1 MASATGIGSL
11 PGSDIDQALA
21 LVIESFPDFPHL
33 PELPVRGAGSDMI
46 GRTAAALV
54 DLHVDL
60 QPAGW
65 RLVSRPGHDERRAA
79 ERLEQDLDALI
90 PFADLDRRFKV
101 QLVGPWTLAAQ
112 LELPR
117 GGKVLRDRGA
127 MRDLASS
134 LAETVR
140 EHLAA
145 VRRRLP
151 HASLVLQLDEPQLPA
166 VIGGRVAT
174 ESGVSR
180 LPVPEHTDVVATLA
194 SVVTAADAPTVVHCC
209 AADVPIGV
217 IADAA
222 PTAVSLDLAVTRL
235 DRDLL
240 GQQVERGL
248 QLWLGVVPALGPGSP
263 PAVRAILE
271 PVRRLGSD
279 IGLDGDR
286 LAAAVTLTPA
296 CGLAG
301 ASAGWA
307 RTAMRLATQSAHS
320 LDETQT
326 AGR

>member
-21 LVIESFPDFPHL
+21 LVIEAFPDFPHL
-33 PELPVRGAGSDMI
+33 PELPARGAGSDMV

-65 RLVSRPGHDERRAA
+65 RLVARAGHDERRAA
-79 ERLEQDLDALI
+79 ARLEEDLDALI

-117 GGKVLRDRGA
+117 GGKVLADRGA
-127 MRDLASS
+127 LRDLAGS
-134 LAETVR
+134 LAETGR

-151 HASLVLQLDEPQLPA
+151 HASVVLQLDEPQLSG
-166 VIGGRVAT
+166 VIGGKVAS
-174 ESGVSR
+174 ESGLSR
-180 LPVPEHTDVVATLA
+180 LPVPEHADVVATLA
-194 SVVTAADAPTVVHCC
+194 SVVTAAEAPVVIHSC
-209 AADVPIGV
+209 AADVPVGV
-217 IADAA
+217 IADAGA
-222 PTAVSLDLAVTRL
+222 MAVSLDLAVGRL
-235 DRDLL
+235 DNDQVGEL
-240 GQQVERGL
+240 VERGL
-248 QLWLGVVPALGPGSP
+248 QLWLGVVPSLGPGSP
-263 PAVRAILE
+263 PTVHEILA
-271 PVRRLGSD
+271 PVRRLTGD
-279 IGLDGDR
+279 IGVDAER
-286 LAAAVTLTPA
+286 LAKAVTLTPA

-301 ASAGWA
+301 ASPGWA
-307 RTAMRLATQSAHS
+307 RMAMRLATQSARA
-320 LDETQT
+320 LDENQV

>member
-21 LVIESFPDFPHL
+21 LVLEAFPDFPHL
-33 PELPVRGAGSDMI
+33 PELPARGAGSDMI
-46 GRTAAALV
+46 GRTAAVLA

-65 RLVSRPGHDERRAA
+65 RLVSRPGLDERRAV
-79 ERLEQDLDALI
+79 ERLEQDLDALV

-117 GGKVLRDRGA
+117 GGKALADRGA
-127 MRDLASS
+127 IRDLAGS

-140 EHLAA
+140 EHIAA

-151 HASLVLQLDEPQLPA
+151 DASVVLQLDEPQLPA
-166 VIGGRVAT
+166 VIGGHVAS
-174 ESGVSR
+174 ESGLAR
-180 LPVPEHTDVVATLA
+180 LPVPEHSDIVETLA
-194 SVVTAADAPTVVHCC
+194 MVVTAPDVPVAVHCC
-209 AADVPIGV
+209 ASDVPVGA
-217 IADAA
+217 IAEAGA
-222 PTAVSLDLAVTRL
+222 VAVSFDLSIARL
-235 DRDLL
+235 DRAEL
-240 GQQVERGL
+240 GERVERGL
-248 QLWLGVVPALGPGSP
+248 QLWLGVLPSLGPGSP
-263 PAVRAILE
+263 PVARDILA
-271 PVRRLGSD
+271 PVRRLGRE
-279 IGLDGDR
+279 IGLDDER

-301 ASAGWA
+301 ASPGWA
-307 RTAMRLATQSAHS
+307 RTAMQLVRQSAHA
-320 LDETQT
+320 LDDKQV